1 MSEVRTRSYGSAAV
15 ITVSNPPHGYMTH
28 ELVGELLRAF
38 RAAERDPLVR
48 TVIFTGADAGVF
60 IQHYEL
66 AELEALS
73 RKLTRRGDRYTEHAH
88 TPEREMDVLFR
99 RIEDSAKPVIAA
111 INGNAMGFGC
121 ELALACDFRIAES
134 GNYLLGQPEILV
146 GLVPGAGGTQR
157 LARTV
162 GAARALEL
170 VLFGRRLSPA
180 EALAVGLVHEVS
192 SGPVLDLTL
201 EWAKRFDKLSPTA
214 IAHGKRLIHQASETS
229 LQEGLQKERAL
240 FVDTLATPEAN
251 ERLYQAVREGRDFRT
266 V

>member
-73 RKLTRRGDRYTEHAH
+73 RKLTRRGDRYAEHAH

-134 GNYLLGQPEILV
+134 GDYLLGQPEILV

-251 ERLYQAVREGRDFRT
+251 ERLHQAVRERRDFRT

>member
-1 MSEVRTRSYGSAAV
+1 MSEVRSTLHGSAAV
-15 ITVSNPPHGYMTH
+15 ITISNPPHGYMTH
-28 ELVGELLRAF
+28 DLVGELLRSF
-38 RAAERDPLVR
+38 RATERNPQVR
-48 TVIFTGADAGVF
+48 TIIFTGAQPGVF
-60 IQHYEL
+60 IQHYDLGEL
-66 AELEALS
+66 AALS
-73 RKLTRRGDRYTEHAH
+73 RKLNDRGERFDEHAH

-134 GNYLLGQPEILV
+134 GDHLLGQPEVLV

-162 GAARALEL
+162 GTARALEL

-180 EALAVGLVHEVS
+180 QALLAGLVHAVS
-192 SGPVLDLTL
+192 DGPVLEAAL
-201 EWAKRFDKLSPTA
+201 EWAEALDRLSATA
-214 IAHGKRLIHQASETS
+214 VAHGKRLVREASATS
-229 LQEGLQKERAL
+229 LRESLEKERAL
-240 FVDTLATPEAN
+240 FVDTLASPEALT
-251 ERLYQAVREGRDFRT
+251 RLDWALHDGRDFRT